1 MNFLYGK
8 FCAFRLCRNRLKLP
22 CDTKG
27 MVINMEENRQPL
39 EAPLEE
45 METVPQTPVDEP
57 MEEREANTRESVDA
71 PTSQKNSTDGLV
83 IGIAAGMITGIL
95 IGFLLRQMPFWIV
108 GGILLGGAIGCLLDL
123 RRDRQRKKV
132 CPDAA
137 PATDVPISNDMDA
150 AQEQEK

>member
-1 MNFLYGK
+1 MI
-8 FCAFRLCRNRLKLP
+8 
-22 CDTKG
+22 
-27 MVINMEENRQPL
+27 INMEENRQPMKTPL
-39 EAPLEE
+39 EETEAPLE
-45 METVPQTPVDEP
+45 TPVGKP
-57 MEEREANTRESVDA
+57 MEEREANTRASQDA

-123 RRDRQRKKV
+123 RRDRRQKEA

-137 PATDVPISNDMDA
+137 VVAGTQPSNGMDEA
-150 AQEQEK
+150 EKQEK

>member
-22 CDTKG
+22 YDTKG

-45 METVPQTPVDEP
+45 VETMQQTPVDEL
-57 MEEREANTRESVDA
+57 MEERKATPSGQR
-71 PTSQKNSTDGLV
+71 KSTDGLV
-83 IGIAAGMITGIL
+83 IGIAAGMIVGIL
-95 IGFLLRQMPFWIV
+95 IGFLLRQMPVWIV